1 MYGLRKD
8 QIGTLATETESTVW
22 PKFDIEG
29 NTYDR
34 STATVRYLRGRGEEV
49 STLFAVIPPGRTW
62 EPAALTAKHPDDV
75 AAEEAERAKSER
87 VERSEDT
94 AKRSAIEAAAKDV
107 PVRKAGG
114 NASLTD

>member
-8 QIGTLATETESTVW
+8 QIGTLATDTEKTVW

-34 STATVRYLRGRGEEV
+34 SVATVKYLRGSGGGK

-62 EPAALTAKHPDDV
+62 EPGDVNAKHPDEL
-75 AAEEAERAKSER
+75 AAEEAAQAKAERAAHSDD
-87 VERSEDT
+87 S

>member
-8 QIGTLATETESTVW
+8 QIGTLATDTEKTVW

-34 STATVRYLRGRGEEV
+34 SVATVKYLRGRGDGK

-62 EPAALTAKHPDDV
+62 EPGDVSAKHPDEL
-75 AAEEAERAKSER
+75 AAEAAVKS
-87 VERSEDT
+87 
-94 AKRSAIEAAAKDV
+94 A
-107 PVRKAGG
+107 PVRKADN
-114 NASLTD
+114 NAPITD

>member
-8 QIGTLATETESTVW
+8 QIGTLATADAKQVW

-34 STATVRYLRGRGEEV
+34 STATVKYLRARGGDTN
-49 STLFAVIPPGRTW
+49 TLFAVIPPGRTW
-62 EPAALTAKHPDDV
+62 EPGNLTDKHPDDI
-75 AAEEAERAKSER
+75 AAEEAERAKAER
-87 VERSEDT
+87 AEDS
-94 AKRSAIEAAAKDV
+94 AKREAIEAAAKGV